1 MSFPLPEKFKPGTPL
16 RDMVTTE
23 IMQTVV
29 GILNHIVIEEVEGLT
44 QPQILKTAQPGRD
57 TPWRIQVPSASAS
70 TPDIELSDSAPP
82 ADGGSGSPG
91 SSPLAARGDHQHP
104 ANVDGNVPPADTSNG
119 SAGSATTYARRD
131 HSHPANV
138 DGSIPS
144 PVAATGS
151 SGSSTK
157 YSKADHTH
165 ALPLGL
171 PFVFVDSVLNLRT
184 DFQTAHQDAVFG
196 YHYTP
201 SGGYNWGFFAKH
213 SIIPAG
219 ANQIPPNDISGGS
232 AGSLDSWIFANW
244 DHRHP
249 LNVDGSNPKDIASS
263 SSPGSSEYYARADHV
278 HKGPSLSGS
287 TPQSDTGSGSA
298 GSGTEGS
305 KSDHRHPLNVDG
317 YSPPDV
323 SPTGGGTGSAD
334 VYARRDHTHKVI
346 CTMPGGLSQVNLFPA
361 NAAQASAYGQGF
373 TADSFRNN
381 NQYAVVRRVTRVV
394 FNTAATPP
402 TLLEF
407 YQEEKVLPSGQIV
420 EISAEHV
427 RTIATTVAHA

>member
-91 SSPLAARGDHQHP
+91 SSPLAARGDHQ
-104 ANVDGNVPPADTSNG
+104 
-119 SAGSATTYARRD
+119 
-131 HSHPANV
+131 HPANV

-249 LNVDGSNPKDIASS
+249 LNVDGSNPRDIASS
-263 SSPGSSEYYARADHV
+263 SSPGTSEYYARADHV

>member
-16 RDMVTTE
+16 RDMITTE

-104 ANVDGNVPPADTSNG
+104 ANVDG
-119 SAGSATTYARRD
+119 
-131 HSHPANV
+131 
-138 DGSIPS
+138 SIPS

-165 ALPLGL
+165 ALLLGL

-201 SGGYNWGFFAKH
+201 SGGYSWGFFAKH

-219 ANQIPPNDISGGS
+219 ASQIPPNDISGGS
-232 AGSLDSWIFANW
+232 AGSLDSWVFANW

-249 LNVDGSNPKDIASS
+249 LNVDGSNPRDIASS

-278 HKGPSLSGS
+278 HKGPTLSGS

-305 KSDHRHPLNVDG
+305 KSDHRHPLNVD
-317 YSPPDV
+317 
-323 SPTGGGTGSAD
+323 
-334 VYARRDHTHKVI
+334 R
-346 CTMPGGLSQVNLFPA
+346 L
-361 NAAQASAYGQGF
+361 F
-373 TADSFRNN
+373 TA
-381 NQYAVVRRVTRVV
+381 
-394 FNTAATPP
+394 
-402 TLLEF
+402 
-407 YQEEKVLPSGQIV
+407 
-420 EISAEHV
+420 
-427 RTIATTVAHA
+427 